1 MARYQSPSKVPLRKG
16 PPWQRWRKATW
27 AIVIFTAL
35 MGYWI
40 FGRSTGIIGG
50 TFLLGVWFVGFV
62 ILLIVWFISRPA
74 RRLCPVCGEAAH
86 TGETVCH
93 RCGHDF
99 AAAAILRAA
108 PNVVDRSIETTGT
121 VKEWAA
127 SDSPSQPP
135 ALPVARASPSPAPCP
150 WCGTENT
157 AEARFC
163 SECGTQLRPAPP
175 G

>member
-1 MARYQSPSKVPLRKG
+1 MARYRSPSNVPPAKG
-16 PPWQRWRKATW
+16 MPSRRWRKITW
-27 AIVIFTAL
+27 AMVIFTAFI
-35 MGYWI
+35 GYRI
-40 FGRSTGIIGG
+40 FNSTGVIGA

-62 ILLIVWFISRPA
+62 ILLIIWFISRPA

-99 AAAAILRAA
+99 AAAAASFAA
-108 PNVVDRSIETTGT
+108 SSHVDQSIEAVST

-127 SDSPSQPP
+127 TNSPRPI
-135 ALPVARASPSPAPCP
+135 AIASPSPVACP
-150 WCGTENT
+150 WCGTQNS

-163 SECGTQLRPAPP
+163 SECGMRLPSDLP